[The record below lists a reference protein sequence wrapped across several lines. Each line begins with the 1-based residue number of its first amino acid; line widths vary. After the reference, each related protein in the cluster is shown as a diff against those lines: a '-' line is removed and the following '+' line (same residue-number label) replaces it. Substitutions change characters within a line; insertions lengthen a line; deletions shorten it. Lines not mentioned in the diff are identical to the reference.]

1 MNCNP
6 KPEATCGTL
15 LNDTCIVFTGPWP
28 ECFSQEDSCHRQ
40 SEFNS
45 EAGTMLCAHNT
56 QLTQIFNSLG
66 GVGNDAV
73 VTGLKN
79 CDNTDKPDVTIQE
92 NFQALYDEVCA
103 INIDLNLP
111 IPDGTLTIPA
121 CIQNPCDPLPFT
133 LKTLLQAI
141 LDQICECHC
150 P

>member
-6 KPEATCGTL
+6 NPEATCGTL
-15 LNDTCIVFTGPWP
+15 LNDTCVVFTGPWP

-45 EAGTMLCAHNT
+45 EAGIMLCEHDAMLT
-56 QLTQIFNSLG
+56 QLYSSLEG
-66 GVGNDAV
+66 TGTAL

-79 CDNTDKPDVTIQE
+79 CDNTDKADKTIQE
-92 NFQALYDEVCA
+92 NFQEVYDQICD

-111 IPDGTLTIPA
+111 IPEGTLEIPA
-121 CIQNPCDPLPFT
+121 CIENPCDPLPFT